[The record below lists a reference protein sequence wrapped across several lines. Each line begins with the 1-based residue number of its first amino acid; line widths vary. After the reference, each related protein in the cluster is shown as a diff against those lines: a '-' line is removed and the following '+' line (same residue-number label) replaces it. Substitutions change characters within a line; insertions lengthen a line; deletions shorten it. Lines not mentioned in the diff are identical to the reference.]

1 MGWHDDLGWWAWLTM
16 SLGMVIFWGLVVWGI
31 ALLLRGRGGTLN
43 NERPSPEKILD
54 ERLARG
60 EIDEREY
67 RRRLEALHS
76 NDSLRQEPVS

>member
-1 MGWHDDLGWWAWLTM
+1 MVWHDDVGWWAWLTM
-16 SLGMVIFWGLVVWGI
+16 SLGMVIFWGLVVWGL

-43 NERPSPEKILD
+43 AERPSPEKILD